1 MIRLFAIFFFFIS
14 HLSLA
19 EDGVTN
25 DSISIGMS
33 NSLSGPSSALGT
45 GMKQGVEA
53 YFAKINKAGGI
64 HGRTLKLNSLDD
76 QYEPVKAVE
85 NTEKLIA
92 EKVFALLGYVGT
104 PTSQAVSPLINKHN
118 IPYVAPFTG
127 AESIRNPVNKNIF
140 NVRAS
145 YFDETEALVEQ
156 FNKELGF
163 KKIGIF
169 IQDDG
174 YGAAGE
180 AGVMKALRKRSLT
193 LSGKGVYKRNTV
205 EIDAGLEELK
215 KAAPEAVIMVGT
227 YKACA
232 AFVKKAKASG
242 LKSLFANVSFVGTA
256 AYIQEGGSDVEGTI
270 ISQVFPS
277 PSNGS
282 ENLVKEYQADMTA
295 AGFKN
300 FEYTSI
306 EGYTGAKVFVEALK
320 AAGKDLTRD
329 SVRLKLESLSI
340 DLGGFPVRFSSTSHS
355 GSNTVYMTVVKNG
368 KAEQVASLK

>member
-1 MIRLFAIFFFFIS
+1 MIRLYTLILLIIS
-14 HLSLA
+14 QISFA

-25 DSISIGMS
+25 DAITVGMS
-33 NSLSGPSSALGT
+33 NALSGPSSALGT

-53 YFAKINKAGGI
+53 YFAKINKAGGV
-64 HGRTLKLNSLDD
+64 HGRTLKLSSLDD

-92 EKVFALLGYVGT
+92 DKVVALLGYVGT

-118 IPYVAPFTG
+118 IPYIAPFTG
-127 AESIRNPVNKNIF
+127 AESIRSPVNKNIF

-180 AGVMKALRKRSLT
+180 AGVLKALRKRSLS
-193 LSGKGVYKRNTV
+193 LAGKGIYKRNTV

-242 LKSLFANVSFVGTA
+242 LKALYANVSFVGTA
-256 AYIQEGGSDVEGTI
+256 AYIQEGGSDVEGTV

-277 PSNGS
+277 PSSGS
-282 ENLVKEYQADMTA
+282 EALVKEYQTDMIA

-306 EGYTGAKVFVEALK
+306 EGYAGAKVFVEALK
-320 AAGKDLTRD
+320 AAGKDLTRE
-329 SVRLKLESLSI
+329 SIRQSLEKQTI
-340 DLGGFPVRFSSTSHS
+340 DLGGFPVKFSPSSHS
-355 GSNTVYMTVVKNG
+355 GSSTVYMTIVKNG
-368 KAEQVASLK
+368 KANQVTNLK